1 MSVPSRCEKL
11 AGKLI
16 ASCQAPVG
24 DVFSHPELIAR
35 FAQAA
40 LAGGAAAI
48 RANGPS
54 NVNAIREV
62 TDAPIIGI
70 QKIVM
75 DDGGVLI
82 TPSLESAR
90 DLVRAGA
97 EMIALDVTTRGQ
109 RYGALERIRQIKRE
123 LRVPVLADIS
133 RAEEAITA
141 AQAGADFVLSTLRGY
156 TSETAHS
163 ARFEPSFIEELVHLC
178 PVPVIAEGRIH
189 TPDDARRAMA
199 AGAFAIVVGT
209 AITRPTEIAR
219 RFSEVIQKQWA
230 ACNPKRTVLGIDLGG
245 TNTKLGI
252 VSQQGDLFYHSTVPT
267 PAFAGREVLLDHL
280 KKQGHDL
287 LDRAN
292 KMGDSPRAL
301 GVATAGWVNACTGR
315 VAYATENLP
324 GWTGAPI
331 GDELYESL
339 GIPVAVENDANAF
352 AVAEKHFG
360 AGREFRDF
368 ICMTL
373 GTGVGGGCFIGGRLN
388 RGAHFFANALG
399 HINLIPNGLPC
410 TCGNRGCLEVYCNA
424 AALLR
429 YAGDRFQTVEEIIA
443 QGNSG
448 KTEAHRAILTFANY
462 LGQGCFSLVQVL
474 DPEALIL
481 AGGLVQN
488 NPLLIE
494 AVEAELTNKIPAYK
508 QRKLALRASPLGY
521 YGGVLGAAAV
531 ALERGIDTEC

>member
-1 MSVPSRCEKL
+1 MSVPSPCERL

-16 ASCQAPVG
+16 ASCQAPAG

-40 LAGGAAAI
+40 LAGGAAGI

-54 NVNAIREV
+54 NVSAIRQV

-70 QKIVM
+70 QKVVM
-75 DDGGVLI
+75 DDGNVLI

-90 DLVRAGA
+90 DLVRSGA

-109 RYGALERIRQIKRE
+109 LYGALERIRQIKRA
-123 LRVPVLADIS
+123 LRVPVLADVS
-133 RAEEAITA
+133 TAEEAITA
-141 AQAGADFVLSTLRGY
+141 AEAGADFVLSTLRGY
-156 TSETAHS
+156 TSETAHIG
-163 ARFEPSFIEELVHLC
+163 RFEPSFIEELARLC

-199 AGAFAIVVGT
+199 AGAFAVVVGT

-230 ACNPKRTVLGIDLGG
+230 ACDAKRTVLGIDLGG

-252 VSQQGDLFYHSTVPT
+252 VSQEGNLFYHSTVST
-267 PAFAGREVLLDHL
+267 PAFAGREVLLEHL
-280 KKQGHDL
+280 KKEGHDL

-292 KMGDSPRAL
+292 KMGHSPHAL
-301 GVATAGWVNACTGR
+301 GVATAGWVNACTGT

-324 GWTGAPI
+324 GWTGAPV

-339 GIPVAVENDANAF
+339 GIPVTVENDANAF

-410 TCGNRGCLEVYCNA
+410 TCGSRGCLEVYCNA

-429 YAGDRFQTVEEIIA
+429 YAANRFQTVEEIIA
-443 QGNSG
+443 RGNSG
-448 KTEAHRAILTFANY
+448 ESAAHRAILTFANY
-462 LGQGCFSLVQVL
+462 LGQGCSSLVQVL
-474 DPEALIL
+474 DPEALIFS
-481 AGGLVQN
+481 GGLVQN
-488 NPLLIE
+488 NPLVIE
-494 AVEAELTNKIPAYK
+494 ALKADLTNRIPAYK
-508 QRKLALRASPLGY
+508 QRKLVLRASPLGY

-531 ALERGIDTEC
+531 ALERGIDTE